1 VTTPKPDERP
11 EAQPRSPGLHSWK
24 LVLFPALAVVLAS
37 AAIKVRDVPVESPAA
52 IAPIAEP
59 VLDSAAPAAPA
70 PAAAKPAAPAS
81 AAPRTAE
88 AANDRVFPVAA
99 HELSSVISRFG
110 DSRDGGRRS
119 HLGIDIAAPRG
130 TAVVAVGNGRVE
142 KVEIGGAGGR
152 AVWVNED
159 GSGRHHYFAHL
170 ETIAVTRGQRVR
182 AGQTIGTVGTSGNA
196 AGSTPHLHYAVRDGS
211 DMLDPT
217 FLFRD
222 QDSPADSA
230 GAARVMRTRL
240 AGAALKARP
249 GGATIAVLSAN
260 QRVTVQSESGRFYRV
275 RYRGK
280 TGYIAQWLLKS

>member
-1 VTTPKPDERP
+1 VKPI
-11 EAQPRSPGLHSWK
+11 
-24 LVLFPALAVVLAS
+24 V
-37 AAIKVRDVPVESPAA
+37 
-52 IAPIAEP
+52 
-59 VLDSAAPAAPA
+59 DSAAPAPSVPA
-70 PAAAKPAAPAS
+70 VAAAKPAAAK
-81 AAPRTAE
+81 AAE
-88 AANDRVFPVAA
+88 RVFPVAA

-130 TAVVAVGNGRVE
+130 TAVVAVSDGRVE
-142 KVEIGGAGGR
+142 RVEIGGAGGR

-159 GSGRHHYFAHL
+159 GSRRRHYFAHL

-196 AGSTPHLHYAVRDGS
+196 AGSSPHLHYAVRDGG
-211 DMLDPT
+211 DMLDPV

-230 GAARVMRTRL
+230 GDARVMRTRL
-240 AGAALKARP
+240 AGAALKAKP
-249 GGATIAVLSAN
+249 GGPTIAVLSAN
-260 QRVTVQSESGRFYRV
+260 QPVTVQSESGRFYRV
-275 RYRGK
+275 RYKGK